1 MVIGFLEK
9 SAITKKQ
16 DYLNL
21 SFAPV
26 ERLTILNRG
35 MVETVDTSFNHCTK
49 PSLNQIQKSVISFET
64 PRGNLQQITRYL
76 SSCFSLPRT

>member
-1 MVIGFLEK
+1 MVLGFLKK

-35 MVETVDTSFNHCTK
+35 MVETVDTSFNHSTK

-76 SSCFSLPRT
+76 SYCFSLPRT